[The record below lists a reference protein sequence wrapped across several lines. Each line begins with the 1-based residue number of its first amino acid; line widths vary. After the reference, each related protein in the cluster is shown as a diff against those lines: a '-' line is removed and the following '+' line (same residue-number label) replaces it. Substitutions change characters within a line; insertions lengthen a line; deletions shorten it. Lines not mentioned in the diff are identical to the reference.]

1 VIVKLPYG
9 EEEVALDLRGLR
21 VKPLAPSAP
30 AASRMVR
37 ALVQEAVD
45 RPLQGAA
52 LAGMAQGR
60 SSATVIVPDW
70 TRSIPLPEIL
80 PAILDRLRRGGI
92 ESAATTI
99 LVACGTHPKR
109 DASALAALIGDLPQG
124 VAVVQHDCRDEG
136 GLVPVGEL
144 RPGVELRLAQQAM
157 DCELLV
163 TVGGV
168 RHHYFA
174 GFGGGPKMVF
184 PGVGGYAEIQA
195 NHSLVLHRAGG
206 NLARDHRCEPG
217 LLDGNPVAE
226 EIARAAE
233 LRQPDLAVCTVAG
246 REGGVA
252 WVGAGPWR
260 VAFEAAVDKVR
271 EWFELPPRDDFDL
284 MVAGGGGRP
293 TDSTLIQAHKGLDAA
308 CRFLSNGGEILYVAA
323 MDEGLGSPEMQPFV
337 EDPRPSSILQNLAS
351 RWIQYG
357 HTTLRVVEKTSRCR
371 VRLHSSLDSTIAER
385 LGFESTP
392 DPEAVVQRWRE
403 ERPGATVGVMAGAAV
418 YPRS

>member
-9 EEEVALDLRGLR
+9 EDEVALDLRGLR

-30 AASRMVR
+30 PGSRSVR

-45 RPLQGAA
+45 RPLEGPP
-52 LAGMAQGR
+52 LAELAQGR

-99 LVACGTHPKR
+99 VIACGTHPKQ
-109 DASALAALIGDLPQG
+109 DASVLAPLVGDLPKA
-124 VAVVQHDCRDEG
+124 VAVVQHDCRDAG
-136 GLVPVGEL
+136 GLVPAGEL
-144 RPGVELRLAQQAM
+144 RPGVELRLARPAM

-184 PGVGGYAEIQA
+184 PGVGGYTEIQA
-195 NHSLVLHRAGG
+195 NHSLVLQRAGG
-206 NLARDHRCEPG
+206 ELVRDPRCEPG

-226 EIARAAE
+226 EIARAAQN
-233 LRQPDLAVCTVAG
+233 RQPDMAVCTVAG
-246 REGGVA
+246 RDGGVA

-260 VAFEAAVDKVR
+260 TAFEAAVKRVR
-271 EWFELPPRDDFDL
+271 EWYELPPRNDFDL
-284 MVAGGGGRP
+284 MVACGGGRP

-308 CRFLSNGGEILYVAA
+308 CRFLPDGGEILYVAA
-323 MDEGLGSPEMQPFV
+323 MDQGLGSPEMQPFV
-337 EDPRPSSILQNLAS
+337 DDPRHESILAS
-351 RWIQYG
+351 LEDRWVQYG
-357 HTTLRVVEKTSRCR
+357 HTTLRVVEKTSRVR
-371 VRLHSSLDSTIAER
+371 VWLHSTLDAAIGTR
-385 LGFESTP
+385 LGFEPTT
-392 DPEAVVQRWRE
+392 DPEAVVQRWRD
-403 ERPGATVGVMAGAAV
+403 ERPGATVGVMVGAAV
-418 YPRS
+418 FPRA